1 VNLML
6 DYVDQ
11 RVGKGEAFRAE
22 FQVTLDDYFRG
33 RPAPPVRLFG
43 RVDLAIGSR
52 SRRLLEVVDYKN
64 GSGILVD
71 PANNPQMLYYAAGVL
86 RQLEFPVDTVM
97 LTVVQPHARTL
108 QKIRSWTV
116 DALDILMWV
125 DEKLIPAV
133 DACAQ
138 PDAPL
143 VMGPWCRFCPA
154 SFTCPKLAAEANA
167 MAAREFSDDGISMPS
182 DPAKL
187 AEYLVTA
194 ERAETWIKALREFA
208 VEQLKAQVRIPDW
221 GLEPT
226 RPVRRW
232 TDEQRVGDLLM
243 KKGLTLEEAYDIS
256 LRSPAQIEKKLKR
269 KGDLWRQSFAPL
281 VESHSSG
288 VKLAH
293 ANAATDFPEEG

>member
-1 VNLML
+1 
-6 DYVDQ
+6 
-11 RVGKGEAFRAE
+11 
-22 FQVTLDDYFRG
+22 
-33 RPAPPVRLFG
+33 VRLFG

-52 SRRLLEVVDYKN
+52 SQRFLEIVDYKN

-71 PANNPQMLYYAAGVL
+71 PTNNPQMLYYAAGVL
-86 RQLEFPVDTVM
+86 RQLEFPIDTVM

-108 QKIRSWTV
+108 EKIRSWTI
-116 DALDILMWV
+116 DALDVLMWV

-143 VMGPWCRFCPA
+143 VMGPWCRFCPGA
-154 SFTCPKLAAEANA
+154 FTCPKLAEEANK

-269 KGDLWRQSFAPL
+269 KGDLWRQTFAPL

>member
-1 VNLML
+1 
-6 DYVDQ
+6 
-11 RVGKGEAFRAE
+11 
-22 FQVTLDDYFRG
+22 
-33 RPAPPVRLFG
+33 
-43 RVDLAIGSR
+43 
-52 SRRLLEVVDYKN
+52 
-64 GSGILVD
+64 
-71 PANNPQMLYYAAGVL
+71 
-86 RQLEFPVDTVM
+86 
-97 LTVVQPHARTL
+97 
-108 QKIRSWTV
+108 
-116 DALDILMWV
+116 
-125 DEKLIPAV
+125 
-133 DACAQ
+133 
-138 PDAPL
+138 
-143 VMGPWCRFCPA
+143 
-154 SFTCPKLAAEANA
+154 

-187 AEYLVTA
+187 SEYLVTA

-221 GLEPT
+221 SLEPT

-269 KGDLWRQSFAPL
+269 KGDLWRQTFAPL

-293 ANAATDFPEEG
+293 ADIASDFPEEG